1 MERFPLDTY
10 VCVTSIIAC
19 SVCAAMCL
27 FSSDSSSF
35 YMIGF
40 ALLSMSIA
48 LPFPCSSS
56 VIQHSIDPSYQSLLF
71 SLLAVTS
78 NLGSVASTQLMYSF
92 QSPSHVFGLLAQFG
106 AACAMAFY
114 VFYPEESKEKKEE
127 SKSVSLSPRKNETLR
142 LSLCFLAQF
151 LVYLTR
157 RIISEWSSVYLP
169 KLFPLSSEASIAL
182 FTHASTA
189 FEIAGVSS
197 LLLFGFVST
206 KQCSDRFNRS
216 IVRYLLCSIVAIF
229 LLLLATQLRS
239 EKGVLVASA
248 IIGFFLSVP
257 YALMEMVIMRECGRF
272 SVSRMLSV
280 ASLNTQLAGTVA
292 GYPAGRLLQLTGFE
306 AAPAVEAGMLGVA
319 TMCLVVVERV
329 KGKEKGE

>member
-1 MERFPLDTY
+1 M
-10 VCVTSIIAC
+10 
-19 SVCAAMCL
+19 
-27 FSSDSSSF
+27 
-35 YMIGF
+35 
-40 ALLSMSIA
+40 
-48 LPFPCSSS
+48 
-56 VIQHSIDPSYQSLLF
+56 VI
-71 SLLAVTS
+71 
-78 NLGSVASTQLMYSF
+78 
-92 QSPSHVFGLLAQFG
+92 
-106 AACAMAFY
+106 C
-114 VFYPEESKEKKEE
+114 
-127 SKSVSLSPRKNETLR
+127 
-142 LSLCFLAQF
+142 
-151 LVYLTR
+151 
-157 RIISEWSSVYLP
+157 
-169 KLFPLSSEASIAL
+169 LSSETLSSFFRSVDRSLHPCFHRLRDCGRFILVAVWFVCSFG
-182 FTHASTA
+182 FTS
-189 FEIAGVSS
+189 
-197 LLLFGFVST
+197 GFVST
-206 KQCSDRFNRS
+206 KQCSDRFNRC